1 MIDHTRVVAC
11 VIVVAAN
18 NTHSNTIH
26 VMAPSDEIAA
36 LADDPQILNRLAA
49 TLTPRGVSHTAGEA
63 VALQLASAGSPT
75 TNMPRAGLHI
85 GYTAVAPLTTAALF
99 RYVRDTCG
107 ELVALLGCEAATR
120 AHAVGTGDTD
130 QQGPQR
136 DPDVRITIYDEIR
149 HAPADLRAMI
159 VRAIM
164 SDAVAVVT
172 DTQYRQ
178 EAPTGVIAVGQSLAA
193 ADPDPFDARIAACLD
208 CVVSLERSRTPAD
221 DASSTDEPAAS
232 DSAPLPAALRDEYL
246 EAVWA
251 TTPTVTTAAR
261 ERWEGYKT
269 TAQGSAESP
278 TWKPVGSLNPTET
291 VPKLAA
297 SLARLELA
305 ETVTTE
311 HTTTAIEWFESVS
324 AHPAATESCGDELSS
339 AHR

>member
-1 MIDHTRVVAC
+1 
-11 VIVVAAN
+11 
-18 NTHSNTIH
+18 
-26 VMAPSDEIAA
+26 MAPSDEIAT
-36 LADDPQILNRLAA
+36 LAADPQILSRLAA
-49 TLTPRGVSHTAGEA
+49 TLTPQGVSHTAGEA
-63 VALQLASAGSPT
+63 VALQLVSAGSPGT
-75 TNMPRAGLHI
+75 DMPRAGLHI

-107 ELVALLGCEAATR
+107 EPVAPLGCEAATR

-130 QQGPQR
+130 QGPQR
-136 DPDVRITIYDEIR
+136 DPDVRLTIYDAIA
-149 HAPADLRAMI
+149 HAPADLRATI

-305 ETVTTE
+305 ETVTAE

-339 AHR
+339 ADR

>member
-1 MIDHTRVVAC
+1 VVAC
-11 VIVVAAN
+11 LIVVAAN
-18 NTHSNTIH
+18 NTHSDTTH

-36 LADDPQILNRLAA
+36 LAADPQILDRLAV
-49 TLTPRGVSHTAGEA
+49 TFTPRGVSHTAGEA
-63 VALQLASAGSPT
+63 VALQLASAGSPA
-75 TNMPRAGLHI
+75 TNILPSGLHI

-99 RYVRDTCG
+99 RYVGQTCG
-107 ELVALLGCEAATR
+107 KPVALLGCEAATR
-120 AHAVGTGDTD
+120 THAVGTGDTN
-130 QQGPQR
+130 QGPQR
-136 DPDVRITIYDEIR
+136 DPDVRLTIYDATG
-149 HAPADLRAMI
+149 HASADLRATI

-164 SDAVAVVT
+164 SDAVAVAT
-172 DTQYRQ
+172 DTHYQLKL
-178 EAPTGVIAVGQSLAA
+178 PTGVIAVGQTLAA

-208 CVVSLERSRTPAD
+208 CVVSLERSRTPTDGTSAP
-221 DASSTDEPAAS
+221 DEPAAP
-232 DSAPLPAALRDEYL
+232 DSAPLPEALRDEYL

-261 ERWEGYKT
+261 ERWESYK
-269 TAQGSAESP
+269 TAQGSVESS
-278 TWKPVGSLNPTET
+278 TWKSAGSLSSAET

-305 ETVTTE
+305 ETVTAE